1 MRAFALAAAFT
12 LLFAVWETSGQETSS
27 KVPMEWQ
34 SWGAETDWELTAIA
48 QLLLQG
54 EPNAEKF
61 KDVLVLPLREANA
74 FVNPDG
80 YLIVTEGL
88 LERLNGRDEIA
99 FVIAHELAHLI
110 KGHPRNLETDP
121 TRLERI
127 RTEVE
132 RGLGTSVVGSGLQLL
147 VNAVASYYNRERER
161 EADAEAIRLMAKAG
175 FNLNA
180 ARNALKNLSDEG
192 GFLSWFR
199 SHPFLTERLEIVND
213 AVRRWRS
220 LASEP
225 PKLTPPPDRANEV
238 YVDLQIAPWS
248 GTERALWQEFA
259 EEVKKWLW
267 ASLVELTQR
276 FSCDFHPVKRW
287 QRHRAKVWTLRVVP
301 IKWQTLPLSS
311 VGDWFLW
318 EVRMNWRL
326 QNERGETWA
335 DQEERFSVTFSKDE
349 TLKSAVLSSA
359 PLFARRLARFVV
371 QNCSKGDAIER
382 ETR

>member
-1 MRAFALAAAFT
+1 MKAFAFSIALSLLLA
-12 LLFAVWETSGQETSS
+12 VSGLVGQDESS
-27 KVPMEWQ
+27 KVPAEWQ
-34 SWGAETDWELTAIA
+34 GWGAETDWELTAIA

-54 EPNAEKF
+54 EPNANKF
-61 KDVLVLPLREANA
+61 KDVLVLPLKEANA

-132 RGLGTSVVGSGLQLL
+132 RGLGTSVVGTGLQVL
-147 VNAVASYYNRERER
+147 VGAVASYYNRERER
-161 EADAEAIRLMAKAG
+161 EADAEAVRLMAKAG
-175 FNLNA
+175 FDLNG
-180 ARNALKNLSDEG
+180 ARRALRNLSDEK

-199 SHPFLTERLEIVND
+199 SHPFLNERLEIVNG
-213 AVRRWRS
+213 AIRRWRTS
-220 LASEP
+220 ASAP

-238 YVDLQIAPWS
+238 YVELQVAPWA

-259 EEVKKWLW
+259 EEVKRGFWS
-267 ASLVELTQR
+267 SLLEVTQQM
-276 FSCDFHPVKRW
+276 SCDFHPVKRW
-287 QRHRAKVWTLRVVP
+287 QRHRAKTWTLQIVP
-301 IKWQTLPLSS
+301 TNWQTLPLPYA
-311 VGDWFLW
+311 GDWIRW
-318 EVRMNWRL
+318 EVRMNWQL
-326 QNERGETWA
+326 QNEKGEVWA
-335 DQEERFSVTFSKDE
+335 DQEERFSITFGKDE
-349 TLKSAVLSSA
+349 ALKSAVLSSA

-371 QNCSKGDAIER
+371 KNCYKGDTAER
-382 ETR
+382 KGQ